1 MIFGHL
7 PELFI
12 VLLLAL
18 LVFGPKRMI
27 DMGSSF
33 GKAFREFRSATKDL
47 SWSNLL
53 TGGDD
58 EKPSP
63 LSQISQLSQ
72 TFGSAKSNGTASAN
86 GPSNGTPADAETVTA
101 TTRVVDAGEPGEEP
115 GAN

>member
-7 PELFI
+7 PELMVI
-12 VLLLAL
+12 LVLAL

-53 TGGDD
+53 TGGEE

-63 LSQISQLSQ
+63 LSQLSQISQ
-72 TFGSAKSNGTASAN
+72 TFGVSNGNSSVNST
-86 GPSNGTPADAETVTA
+86 TPAASPVLTE
-101 TTRVVDAGEPGEEP
+101 TRVVDADEPGEEP
-115 GAN
+115 SAH